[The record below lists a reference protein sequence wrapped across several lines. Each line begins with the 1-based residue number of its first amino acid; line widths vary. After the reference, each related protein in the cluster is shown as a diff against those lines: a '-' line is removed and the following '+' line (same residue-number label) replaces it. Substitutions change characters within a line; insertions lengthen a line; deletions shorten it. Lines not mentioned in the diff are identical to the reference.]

1 MSNEDDLIDNLIL
14 LGALEVAGVDDK
26 NGQFLY
32 AITPKMKEVMPDLY
46 DEHINHVNTEIMRL
60 WEKGFVNIDFDS
72 DQPVVKLSP
81 KAHDLEQIAT
91 LTRDE
96 QWSLE
101 EIKRLLIG

>member
-14 LGALEVAGVDDK
+14 LVALEVAGVDDK

-46 DEHINHVNTEIMRL
+46 DEHVNHVNTEIMKL
-60 WEKGFVNIDFDS
+60 WEKGFVDINFDS

-81 KAHDLEQIAT
+81 KAHNIDQIAT

>member
-32 AITPKMKEVMPDLY
+32 SITPKMKEVMPDLY
-46 DEHINHVNTEIMRL
+46 HEHMNHVNSGIMRL
-60 WEKGFVNIDFDS
+60 WEKGFVDIDFDS
-72 DQPVVKLSP
+72 ESPVVKLSP
-81 KAHDLEQIAT
+81 KAHNLGEVSK
-91 LTRDE
+91 LNRDD
-96 QWSLE
+96 QWALE